1 MVGTVTLSIELELG
15 WGMDSDEKLQCRLS
29 PDRSAEDTCL
39 DTLLSLCDT
48 ASIPLSFNVVGH
60 LFLESCEAVHDAPHA
75 LGPNENDPGT
85 DETSD
90 PLFYAPDMIDRIS
103 TAETDH
109 EFARHTFSHIDC
121 AAHSSEEVGWEFARS
136 NEEYRRANLSV
147 PVSFVPPWHR
157 NPSTATERE
166 YDIQNRR
173 VPFADISPTEPRFF
187 WFMGK
192 RRHPIRPPKLV
203 DGIVETYSTSYP
215 SLTTPLFAN
224 GQDDAHWHYRTV
236 PAFIRRRIHL
246 RFLKQTVE
254 KAIEADSYVHH
265 WTHLW
270 NMANDDQLALV
281 EPFFRYLAEQ
291 RDRGRIEILTMD
303 QLGKRVRDNQ

>member
-1 MVGTVTLSIELELG
+1 MTATVSLSIEIELG
-15 WGMDSDEKLQCRLS
+15 WGMNTSEKFDSRLS
-29 PDRSAEDTCL
+29 PSRSAEDRSFNR
-39 DTLLSLCDT
+39 LLSICE
-48 ASIPLSFNVVGH
+48 SSRIPISFNIVGH
-60 LFLESCEAVHDAPHA
+60 LLLESCSGQHDGPHE
-75 LGPNENDPGT
+75 LDPLRNDPGT
-85 DETSD
+85 DAQSD
-90 PLFYAPDMIDRIS
+90 PLFYAPDMLHKLVEADV
-103 TAETDH
+103 DH
-109 EFARHTFSHIDC
+109 EFSRHTFSHIDC
-121 AAHSSEEVGWEFARS
+121 EQKEPSVLDWEFSRS
-136 NEEYRRANLSV
+136 NKEYDKLGISR

-157 NPSTATERE
+157 RCSRNVLHSHGIR
-166 YDIQNRR
+166 NLR
-173 VPFADISPTEPRFF
+173 VPFADISPTEPRFL

-246 RFLKQTVE
+246 RFLKRTVE
-254 KAIEADSYVHH
+254 QAIEADSHVHH

-303 QLGKRVRDNQ
+303 QLGKRVRNNQ